1 MKLVFKTLA
10 LINKL
15 LLPSLTKRRVDL
27 TKATKF
33 QMALLGWRT
42 FITMRALD

>member
-10 LINKL
+10 FLNKL
-15 LLPSLTKRRVDL
+15 LLPSLTKRRVEL
-27 TKATKF
+27 NKATKF
-33 QMALLGWRT
+33 QMMLLGWRT